1 MPTGYPGWWRWP
13 DRDSDGMQTP
23 SLAAVARQQVDRH
36 AGAGGRHTA
45 EGARLDHD
53 RVHRPADPTAQP
65 STRWPATTPN
75 WVCGMNLAIMDAA
88 TEHSK
93 RPGSQCG
100 SNPLNAGLIS
110 RALRAKAGPCRPAL
124 MRASEPW

>member
-1 MPTGYPGWWRWP
+1 
-13 DRDSDGMQTP
+13 MQKP
-23 SLAAVARQQVDRH
+23 SLAAWPGQQVNRH

-45 EGARLDHD
+45 EGARLDHN

-88 TEHSK
+88 TEQLQETG
-93 RPGSQCG
+93 PQCG
-100 SNPLNAGLIS
+100 TNPINAGLIS
-110 RALRAKAGPCRPAL
+110 RAMRAKAGPCRPAL

>member
-1 MPTGYPGWWRWP
+1 MPTGYPGCWRWP
-13 DRDSDGMQTP
+13 DRDSDGMQKA
-23 SLAAVARQQVDRH
+23 SLAAVARQQVDRD

-75 WVCGMNLAIMDAA
+75 WVCGMNLDIMDAA
-88 TEHSK
+88 TEQLHE
-93 RPGSQCG
+93 
-100 SNPLNAGLIS
+100 AGLTV
-110 RALRAKAGPCRPAL
+110 RFEPA
-124 MRASEPW
+124 MPS

>member
-1 MPTGYPGWWRWP
+1 
-13 DRDSDGMQTP
+13 MQKA
-23 SLAAVARQQVDRH
+23 SLAAVARQPVDRD

-88 TEHSK
+88 TEQLQEAGLTV
-93 RPGSQCG
+93 RFEPAL
-100 SNPLNAGLIS
+100 PGLIS
-110 RALRAKAGPCRPAL
+110 RAIGRKPVHGDQL